1 MREKTLLSLTVVLLF
16 LSCFIYT
23 VEGFVIADTH
33 DSVIVVKEVGPI
45 DGVHI
50 RYDLEREDIDRIGDQ
65 NTSMI
70 NLSELVI
77 YDKNNKR
84 IPYWNHQ
91 VYFEGGDW
99 SGLPVHGLWNND
111 HGSMG
116 HSLNPRANLIV
127 NFNTPQEV
135 GSVQITNRLD
145 CCEDRIQNYNLVIYK
160 KGKVI
165 GSTKLLQLGV
175 RGRTINYVLL
185 YAVVVGPQGIQGPQG
200 PQGLQGDIGEQ
211 GLQGIT
217 GDTGEKGV
225 QGPKGFLGLQGPLG
239 PLGPQGNPGPTGP
252 KGIKGIQGIQGI
264 QGRNGPIGES
274 GVLGIEGMP
283 GKCATGQ
290 TVAQNI

>member
-1 MREKTLLSLTVVLLF
+1 MF

-65 NTSMI
+65 NNSMI

-91 VYFEGGDW
+91 VYFEGGEEA
-99 SGLPVHGLWNND
+99 GRHLHYLWDNN
-111 HGSMG
+111 
-116 HSLNPRANLIV
+116 LNSVAASRAPRSNLIV
-127 NFNTPQEV
+127 NFNSPQEV
-135 GSVQITNRLD
+135 GSVQITNRHD
-145 CCEDRIQNYNLVIYK
+145 QDESRIQNYNLVIYK

-185 YAVVVGPQGIQGPQG
+185 YAVVVGPQGTQGPQG

-225 QGPKGFLGLQGPLG
+225 QGPKGPLGLQGPQGL
-239 PLGPQGNPGPTGP
+239 LGPQGDPGPTGP

-274 GVLGIEGMP
+274 GVIGIEGMP